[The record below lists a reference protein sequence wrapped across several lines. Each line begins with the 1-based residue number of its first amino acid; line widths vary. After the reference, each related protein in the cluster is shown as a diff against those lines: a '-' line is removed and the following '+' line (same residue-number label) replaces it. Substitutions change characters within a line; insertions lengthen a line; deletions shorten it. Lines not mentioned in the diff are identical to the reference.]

1 MKEGKKNG
9 SMPNGYMAEK
19 GVKQGDMAPHVEDY
33 QKPENDFAER
43 GFSKT
48 LEYIER
54 QDKHQGGMAKGLNK
68 QAYNGRY
75 S

>member
-9 SMPNGYMAEK
+9 SMPNGHMAMK
-19 GVKQGDMAPHVEDY
+19 GLNQGDMSPHVESF

-48 LEYIER
+48 LEYVER
-54 QDKHQGGMAKGLNK
+54 QNRMQGGMSSGLNK

>member
-1 MKEGKKNG
+1 MKEKMAKA
-9 SMPNGYMAEK
+9 GYT
-19 GVKQGDMAPHVEDY
+19 QGDMSPHVEDY
-33 QKPENDFAER
+33 QKPEKDFAER

-54 QDKHQGGMAKGLNK
+54 QDKHQGMMAKELNK

>member
-9 SMPNGYMAEK
+9 SMPNGHMAMK
-19 GVKQGDMAPHVEDY
+19 GHDQGNMSPHVEEM

-48 LEYIER
+48 LDYVER
-54 QDKHQGGMAKGLNK
+54 QNKHQSGMAKGLNK

>member
-1 MKEGKKNG
+1 MGRENG
-9 SMPNGYMAEK
+9 SMPNSDMAEK
-19 GVKQGDMAPHVEDY
+19 GLKQGDMSPHIKDF
-33 QKPENDFAER
+33 QKPEGDFAER

-48 LEYIER
+48 LEYISR
-54 QDKHQGGMAKGLNK
+54 QDRMQGGMEKGLNK

>member
-1 MKEGKKNG
+1 MKEGKMNG
-9 SMPNGYMAEK
+9 KMPNGYMAMK
-19 GVKQGDMAPHVEDY
+19 GHEQGDMSPHVESY

-54 QDKHQGGMAKGLNK
+54 QDKHQGQMASGLNK
-68 QAYNGRY
+68 QSYNGRY